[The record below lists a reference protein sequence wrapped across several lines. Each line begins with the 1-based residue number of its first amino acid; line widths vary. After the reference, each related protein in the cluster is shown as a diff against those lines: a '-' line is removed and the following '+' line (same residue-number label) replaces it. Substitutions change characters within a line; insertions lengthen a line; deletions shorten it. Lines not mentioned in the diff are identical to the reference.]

1 MVNLPHKNDCCGCT
15 ACESICSHKA
25 ITMEPDDEGFL
36 YPIVNENLCVGCH
49 LCENTCPVLERD
61 KQGKTL
67 EIEEQQYYALR
78 CKDEDVLYN
87 SSSGGVF
94 SVVANYV
101 FKHGG
106 AVVGVEFSEDME
118 VRHVIITNSE
128 NLQKLRGS
136 KYVQSNIQGI
146 YPEVRRLLLQGKMV
160 LFTGT
165 PCQVHALK
173 EFIRKPFE
181 NLITIDLIC
190 HATPSPKIFKE
201 YINYLNNHYHSKVM
215 WMNMRDKEKRGWG
228 DPHSIRLQLPD
239 NQYVIDD
246 SNIVQWPRIYFSRL
260 IDRPSCHHCR
270 YTNFKRE
277 GDLTMADFLDLN
289 NMRPDLYSKKGTSLL
304 IVNTLKGKSLF
315 KEICNEFDYYIV
327 SKEEASQP
335 CLNKPIAKAIDR
347 EWYWEY
353 YDNHTFKQTI
363 NLFFSDTIVSRIR
376 RKISRYIHNF
386 KK

>member
-15 ACESICSHKA
+15 ACESVCSHKA
-25 ITMEPDDEGFL
+25 ITMEPDNEGFL
-36 YPIVNENLCVGCH
+36 YPIVNESHCVECH
-49 LCENTCPVLERD
+49 LCEKTCPVLERD
-61 KQGKTL
+61 RQDETI
-67 EIEEQQYYALR
+67 EIKGQQYYALR
-78 CKDEDVLYN
+78 SKDEDILYN

-101 FKHGG
+101 FNHSGV
-106 AVVGVEFSEDME
+106 VVGAEYSDDME
-118 VRHVIITNSE
+118 VRHIIIKDTSE
-128 NLQKLRGS
+128 LKKLRGS

-146 YPEVRRLLLQGKMV
+146 YPEIKGLLNQGVTV

-173 EFIRKPFE
+173 QFLRKPYE

-190 HATPSPKIFKE
+190 HATPSPKVFKE
-201 YINYLNNHYHSKVM
+201 YINYLNEHYNEQVV

-228 DPHSIRLQLPD
+228 DPYSIRLQFSD
-239 NQYVIDD
+239 NQQVVDD
-246 SNIVQWPRIYFSRL
+246 TTIVQWPRIYFSRL

-289 NMRPDLYSKKGTSLL
+289 KLRPDLYSKKGTSLL
-304 IVNTLKGKSLF
+304 IINTLKGEKVF
-315 KEICNEFDYYIV
+315 NDIDKGFDYWSV
-327 SKEEASQP
+327 THKEASQP
-335 CLNKPIAKAIDR
+335 CLNHPISKGVDR
-347 EWYWEY
+347 EWFWEY
-353 YDNHTFKQTI
+353 YNKHSFNKAL
-363 NLFFSDTIVSRIR
+363 NLFFTDTILARIR
-376 RKISRYIHNF
+376 RKISRYIHSI